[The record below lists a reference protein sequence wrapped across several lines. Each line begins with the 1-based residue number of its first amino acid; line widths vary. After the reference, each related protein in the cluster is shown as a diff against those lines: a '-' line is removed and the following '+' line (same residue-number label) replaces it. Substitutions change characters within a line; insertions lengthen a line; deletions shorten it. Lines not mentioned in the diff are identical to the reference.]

1 MVHTLTDRFKS
12 NLACNYLRG
21 RAKKKEM
28 HGFVGKLFLPKTM
41 LSFMLIRTN

>member
-21 RAKKKEM
+21 RTKKKKCM
-28 HGFVGKLFLPKTM
+28 DLCGKLFLPKNHVK
-41 LSFMLIRTN
+41 FYVN